1 MPPESQNPRNLKSCF
16 LNLSYTS
23 GGTPSRIEQI
33 ITGYFE
39 ERGFKVKSGRMAPAG
54 EQTDKGI
61 LRVIKSCGF
70 GIVVY
75 NEFRH
80 NISYEWGL
88 MDALGMPVIPFLRN
102 DAHIDIDRDF
112 SDKKATTFVVYFED
126 SEEEAIIK
134 ELENNESLKSAVEN
148 IERLIA
154 EQISSEETVEANEA
168 SKLLIES
175 NMPLGEFG
183 EETKVGIE
191 NINEIINSLN
201 KIKNLTVEGHFN
213 KATAYYYAKKY
224 EDAEKELRVVLQIN
238 PDDVV
243 AHSNLGVLLEDRG
256 RHGAA
261 EEEYREAIRADPD
274 YVAAHYNLGNLLD
287 DLKRHNEAEKE
298 YREAIRA
305 DPEYAAAHSNLGN
318 LLKDQERYDDA
329 EKEYREAIRADPDY
343 SAAHFNLG
351 VLLKDRG
358 RYDDAEKEYREAIR
372 ADPGDAAAHS
382 NLGVLLEDRG
392 RHGAAEE
399 EYREAIR
406 ADPGDAA
413 AHSNLGNLLKD
424 QEQYDD
430 AETEYRDAIRADPDL
445 AEAHGNLGSLCL
457 ITERP
462 EDAKKEFEI
471 AKELF
476 EKQGRGADAK
486 MMVLLANT

>member
-23 GGTPSRIEQI
+23 GGTPSRIERI
-33 ITGYFE
+33 ITDYFKK
-39 ERGFKVKSGRMAPAG
+39 RGFEVKTGRMAPAG
-54 EQTDKGI
+54 EQTDNGI

-148 IERLIA
+148 IESLIA

-183 EETKVGIE
+183 EETKVDIE
-191 NINEIINSLN
+191 NINEIINALG
-201 KIKNLTVEGHFN
+201 KVKNLTVEGHFN
-213 KATAYYYAKKY
+213 KATAYYYAKKC
-224 EDAEKELRVVLQIN
+224 EEAEKEVRVVLQIN
-238 PDDVV
+238 PDYAE
-243 AHSNLGVLLEDRG
+243 AHNNLGV
-256 RHGAA
+256 
-261 EEEYREAIRADPD
+261 
-274 YVAAHYNLGNLLD
+274 
-287 DLKRHNEAEKE
+287 
-298 YREAIRA
+298 
-305 DPEYAAAHSNLGN
+305 
-318 LLKDQERYDDA
+318 LLKDQERYD
-329 EKEYREAIRADPDY
+329 E
-343 SAAHFNLG
+343 
-351 VLLKDRG
+351 
-358 RYDDAEKEYREAIR
+358 
-372 ADPGDAAAHS
+372 
-382 NLGVLLEDRG
+382 
-392 RHGAAEE
+392 AEE
-399 EYREAIR
+399 EYRE
-406 ADPGDAA
+406 
-413 AHSNLGNLLKD
+413 
-424 QEQYDD
+424 
-430 AETEYRDAIRADPDL
+430 AIRADPDL

-486 MMVLLANT
+486 MMEVLLANT

>member
-1 MPPESQNPRNLKSCF
+1 VPPEARNPRNLKSCF

-23 GGTPSRIEQI
+23 GGTPSRIERI
-33 ITGYFE
+33 ITGYFKK
-39 ERGFKVKSGRMAPAG
+39 RGFEVKTGRMAPAG

-88 MDALGMPVIPFLRN
+88 MDALGMPVILFLRN
-102 DAHIDIDRDF
+102 DAHIDIDREF
-112 SDKKATTFVVYFED
+112 SDKKATTFVGYSED
-126 SEEEAIIK
+126 SEEEAIIN

-154 EQISSEETVEANEA
+154 EQISSEETVEANEV

-183 EETKVGIE
+183 EKTKVDVE

-224 EDAEKELRVVLQIN
+224 EEAEKEFRVVLQIN
-238 PDDVV
+238 PDDAT
-243 AHSNLGVLLEDRG
+243 AHSNLGVLLEDQER
-256 RHGAA
+256 
-261 EEEYREAIRADPD
+261 YD
-274 YVAAHYNLGNLLD
+274 
-287 DLKRHNEAEKE
+287 EAEKE
-298 YREAIRA
+298 YKEAIRI
-305 DPEYAAAHSNLGN
+305 DPDDAVVHYNLGI
-318 LLKDQERYDDA
+318 LLKELERYDEA
-329 EKEYREAIRADPDY
+329 EKEYKEAIRIDPDD
-343 SAAHFNLG
+343 ATAHVNLG
-351 VLLKDRG
+351 VLLKELE
-358 RYDDAEKEYREAIR
+358 RYDEAEKEYKEAIR
-372 ADPGDAAAHS
+372 
-382 NLGVLLEDRG
+382 
-392 RHGAAEE
+392 
-399 EYREAIR
+399 I
-406 ADPGDAA
+406 
-413 AHSNLGNLLKD
+413 
-424 QEQYDD
+424 
-430 AETEYRDAIRADPDL
+430 DPDL
-445 AEAHGNLGSLCL
+445 AEAHGNLGSLFL

-476 EKQGRGADAK
+476 EKQSGADVKK
-486 MMVLLANT
+486 MEELLANT